1 MPPRWTT
8 PQRSH
13 DLDPRD
19 SLGVE
24 LLALTSFYQGDYRA
38 AERASAAAI
47 AINPRV
53 PDPWLLRSAAQV
65 ALGEQAAATVSLERG
80 LAPLR
85 NAEPSQRTRLLSST
99 YLSYLARVGH
109 DVPARADSA
118 RRLADRMVAIETR
131 FTLGKAPRGAAPTR
145 GSVAVQGLRYADD
158 RLTVRLRW
166 TNLPRGTELSA
177 IAYERP
183 LADGAWSQPPDLALF
198 VTVAGSGT
206 RDISVPLRRVCK
218 PTQVRVDAYLNGA
231 RAVTRTGPGVRQTC

>member
-1 MPPRWTT
+1 M
-8 PQRSH
+8 
-13 DLDPRD
+13 
-19 SLGVE
+19 
-24 LLALTSFYQGDYRA
+24 TSFYQGDYRA
-38 AERASAAAI
+38 AERASADAI

-118 RRLADRMVAIETR
+118 RRLADRIVAIETR
-131 FTLGKAPRGAAPTR
+131 FTLGKAPRGAAPDTGIGR
-145 GSVAVQGLRYADD
+145 GAGPSVRGRPIDGSAPLDQ
-158 RLTVRLRW
+158 
-166 TNLPRGTELSA
+166 PSRGTQLSA

-198 VTVAGSGT
+198 ATVAGSGT

-218 PTQVRVDAYLNGA
+218 PTEVRVDAYLNGS
-231 RAVTRTGPGVRQTC
+231 RAVTRTGPEVRQTC